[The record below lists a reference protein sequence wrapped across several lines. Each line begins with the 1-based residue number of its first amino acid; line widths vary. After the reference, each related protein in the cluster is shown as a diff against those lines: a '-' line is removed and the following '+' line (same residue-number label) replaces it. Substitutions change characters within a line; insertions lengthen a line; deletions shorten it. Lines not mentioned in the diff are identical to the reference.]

1 MRMRSAII
9 KTESSFNE
17 RFKDLILSNL
27 PARSIGFNRHDWPK
41 IRFVYLEDE
50 RKEQEKAWNP

>member
-50 RKEQEKAWNP
+50 RKEQEKA